1 MPKQKSDNFDVKATR
16 IEQGAKSVVNR
27 ILQRLKT
34 DAISVAY
41 ARESMGILFDIGV
54 GFPRLNTNVPLKE
67 GLIEQLEQYSF
78 KEKHLAVDAL
88 RKETTQFLK
97 EISKENSFVRDLF
110 EPQKDESDNTITPIL
125 DDDNCWRILTAANR
139 YCGEFTDLF
148 LELKDDI
155 PKRRKDG
162 WMNEAY
168 LDFLEEGVA
177 DAATIW
183 QIELIREN
191 FDAIKELRTDVMRYF
206 HEMKSVVNDKFLISI
221 KKEIDKAPS
230 TEKLN
235 QITDN
240 YNNSKAAIAILL
252 KHKNYKKRLLKVETY
267 EDVLKLLTALT
278 AEINKKKKRSPGLIK
293 KLFD

>member
-1 MPKQKSDNFDVKATR
+1 MQKQQVDNNNIKPNR

-41 ARESMGILFDIGV
+41 ARESMGILFDIGIK
-54 GFPRLNTNVPLKE
+54 FPRLNPNVPLKE

-78 KEKHLAVDAL
+78 KEKHIAIDAV
-88 RKETTQFLK
+88 RKETSQFLK

-110 EPQKDESDNTITPIL
+110 EPQKDKNDQPITPIL

-139 YCGEFTDLF
+139 YCGEFTDLY

-162 WMNEAY
+162 WMNEEF
-168 LDFLEEGVA
+168 LDFLEEGVG

-183 QIELIREN
+183 QIERIREN
-191 FDAIKELRTDVMRYF
+191 FDAIKELRSDVMRYF

-221 KKEIDKAPS
+221 KNEIDKAPN

-235 QITDN
+235 QIMDN

-252 KHKNYKKRLLKVETY
+252 KHKDYKKKLLKVETY
-267 EDVLKLLTALT
+267 EDVLKLLTSLT
-278 AEINKKKKRSPGLIK
+278 AEINKRKNVPPAY
-293 KLFD
+293 